1 MSADYVLSTVA
12 EVSFCTFLSGMGQ
25 IERGEVAVGYVL
37 DIIAEVSFCIFLP
50 GMGQIRKGGTT
61 VGLGVGVLEHQRWT
75 GFSRRSLL
83 RYLHNYRSGI
93 FQNRE
98 DWCIWL
104 GLFTLQFVWHFGPG
118 LWCGRG
124 ERGILPHR
132 SFEQR
137 PVHVWLDN
145 STTTQGMRS
154 AMGSECSYDRGLFD
168 GSIGGFLFE
177 KLSEFV
183 VERLYGYC
191 WNLLNIKVLK
201 LDLIYHTV
209 QGSKTQSDL
218 EIY

>member
-1 MSADYVLSTVA
+1 
-12 EVSFCTFLSGMGQ
+12 MGQ
-25 IERGEVAVGYVL
+25 IG
-37 DIIAEVSFCIFLP
+37 
-50 GMGQIRKGGTT
+50 KGGMR
-61 VGLGVGVLEHQRWT
+61 VRLGVGVLEHQRWT

-83 RYLHNYRSGI
+83 GYLHNYRSGI

-104 GLFTLQFVWHFGPG
+104 GHFTLQFVWHSGPG

-124 ERGILPHR
+124 EQGIIPHR

-137 PVHVWLDN
+137 PVHIWLDN

-177 KLSEFV
+177 KSSEFV
-183 VERLYGYC
+183 VERLMFEV
-191 WNLLNIKVLK
+191 KT
-201 LDLIYHTV
+201 LILFE
-209 QGSKTQSDL
+209 K
-218 EIY
+218 

>member
-1 MSADYVLSTVA
+1 MSANYVLSTVA

-25 IERGEVAVGYVL
+25 IERGEVAVDYVL
-37 DIIAEVSFCIFLP
+37 DIITEVSFCIFLL
-50 GMGQIRKGGTT
+50 GMGQIRKGGMR
-61 VGLGVGVLEHQRWT
+61 VGLGVGVSEHQRWT

-104 GLFTLQFVWHFGPG
+104 GLFTLQFVWQFGPG

-124 ERGILPHR
+124 EWGIIPHR
-132 SFEQR
+132 SFER
-137 PVHVWLDN
+137 RLVHIWLDN
-145 STTTQGMRS
+145 STTTRGMRS
-154 AMGSECSYDRGLFD
+154 AMGSKCLYDRGLFN

-183 VERLYGYC
+183 VRV
-191 WNLLNIKVLK
+191 IFIMFT
-201 LDLIYHTV
+201 DT
-209 QGSKTQSDL
+209 
-218 EIY
+218 

>member
-1 MSADYVLSTVA
+1 
-12 EVSFCTFLSGMGQ
+12 
-25 IERGEVAVGYVL
+25 
-37 DIIAEVSFCIFLP
+37 
-50 GMGQIRKGGTT
+50 MGQIRKGGTR
-61 VGLGVGVLEHQRWT
+61 VRLGVGVLEHQRWT

-124 ERGILPHR
+124 ERGIIPHR

-145 STTTQGMRS
+145 STTTQVKSGH
-154 AMGSECSYDRGLFD
+154 
-168 GSIGGFLFE
+168 
-177 KLSEFV
+177 V
-183 VERLYGYC
+183 
-191 WNLLNIKVLK
+191 
-201 LDLIYHTV
+201 
-209 QGSKTQSDL
+209 SDDIL
-218 EIY
+218 

>member
-1 MSADYVLSTVA
+1 
-12 EVSFCTFLSGMGQ
+12 
-25 IERGEVAVGYVL
+25 
-37 DIIAEVSFCIFLP
+37 
-50 GMGQIRKGGTT
+50 MGQIRKGGTT

-93 FQNRE
+93 FQNRG

-145 STTTQGMRS
+145 STTTQD
-154 AMGSECSYDRGLFD
+154 SEEVMICGYSESDEMSVVKIIAECVKKSVKD
-168 GSIGGFLFE
+168 VD
-177 KLSEFV
+177 KL
-183 VERLYGYC
+183 C
-191 WNLLNIKVLK
+191 
-201 LDLIYHTV
+201 
-209 QGSKTQSDL
+209 
-218 EIY
+218 EIV

>member
-1 MSADYVLSTVA
+1 
-12 EVSFCTFLSGMGQ
+12 MGQ
-25 IERGEVAVGYVL
+25 IG
-37 DIIAEVSFCIFLP
+37 
-50 GMGQIRKGGTT
+50 KGGTR
-61 VGLGVGVLEHQRWT
+61 VRLGVGVLEHQRWT

-83 RYLHNYRSGI
+83 GYLHNYRSGI

-104 GLFTLQFVWHFGPG
+104 GHFTLQFVWHSGPG

-124 ERGILPHR
+124 ERGIIPHR

-145 STTTQGMRS
+145 STITQGMRS

-177 KLSEFV
+177 KSSEFV
-183 VERLYGYC
+183 HHK
-191 WNLLNIKVLK
+191 LNHMSNAVLFEEQIINQLCESQDNREQICQK
-201 LDLIYHTV
+201 KMIRHR
-209 QGSKTQSDL
+209 
-218 EIY
+218 EIHI

>member
-1 MSADYVLSTVA
+1 
-12 EVSFCTFLSGMGQ
+12 
-25 IERGEVAVGYVL
+25 
-37 DIIAEVSFCIFLP
+37 
-50 GMGQIRKGGTT
+50 MGQIRKGGTT

-177 KLSEFV
+177 KSSEFV
-183 VERLYGYC
+183 FKSLKRAQQ
-191 WNLLNIKVLK
+191 LNKIF
-201 LDLIYHTV
+201 T
-209 QGSKTQSDL
+209 
-218 EIY
+218 EISTALSAAITAAEVSTALAIFIISAFTTLQFTSSSSSQVHSSSSS

>member
-1 MSADYVLSTVA
+1 MYETRPNETKCEIHDPGGQSRCAVDSLFTDYVLNAVA
-12 EVSFCTFLSGMGQ
+12 EATDREGCTS
-25 IERGEVAVGYVL
+25 EESVDYVL

-50 GMGQIRKGGTT
+50 GMGQIGKGGTR
-61 VGLGVGVLEHQRWT
+61 VRLGIGVLEHQRWT

-83 RYLHNYRSGI
+83 GYLHNYRSGI

-104 GLFTLQFVWHFGPG
+104 GHFTLQFVWHSGPG

-124 ERGILPHR
+124 ERGIIPHR
-132 SFEQR
+132 SFEQC
-137 PVHVWLDN
+137 PVHIWLDN

-177 KLSEFV
+177 KSSEFV
-183 VERLYGYC
+183 VERL
-191 WNLLNIKVLK
+191 
-201 LDLIYHTV
+201 T
-209 QGSKTQSDL
+209 
-218 EIY
+218 EISY

>member
-25 IERGEVAVGYVL
+25 IERGGTRARLGVDVQIHRRQTAEVALQKWLLVMCL
-37 DIIAEVSFCIFLP
+37 ILSP
-50 GMGQIRKGGTT
+50 RKGGTT

-118 LWCGRG
+118 LWCDRG

-177 KLSEFV
+177 KSSEFV
-183 VERLYGYC
+183 VERL
-191 WNLLNIKVLK
+191 
-201 LDLIYHTV
+201 
-209 QGSKTQSDL
+209 SS
-218 EIY
+218 